1 MSDEMSKRI
10 TVRISSHLERH
21 LREEVSL
28 NSRTESDIVREALEA
43 YFVSRPRRETCYDLA
58 RRLGI
63 IGALKNAP
71 PDMSTNPKYFRGFGR
86 K

>member
-1 MSDEMSKRI
+1 MSKRI
-10 TVRISSHLERH
+10 TVRLSPHLQRR

-28 NSRTESDIVREALEA
+28 NGRTESDIVRQALEA
-43 YFVSRPRRETCYDLA
+43 YFAGRPGRETCYDVA
-58 RRLGI
+58 KRLGI